1 MGPPKKDDPASSI
14 PMYYKEAN
22 TSLRE
27 TRFFLKPVQVT
38 SAKGKFDANKTCIVF
53 QMLLVIDVLSNK

>member
-38 SAKGKFDANKTCIVF
+38 SGKGKFDVIKMRGG
-53 QMLLVIDVLSNK
+53 MLNLI

>member
-38 SAKGKFDANKTCIVF
+38 SGKGKFDANKKCIVC
-53 QMLLVIDVLSNK
+53 QMLIIDDLSNK

>member
-1 MGPPKKDDPASSI
+1 MAPPKKDDPASSI

-38 SAKGKFDANKTCIVF
+38 SGKGKFYVIKMRGGMLNLINVDA
-53 QMLLVIDVLSNK
+53 L

>member
-38 SAKGKFDANKTCIVF
+38 SGKGKFD
-53 QMLLVIDVLSNK
+53 VIKMRGGMSNLINVDAL

>member
-38 SAKGKFDANKTCIVF
+38 SAKGKFDGNKKCIVC
-53 QMLLVIDVLSNK
+53 

>member
-38 SAKGKFDANKTCIVF
+38 SAKGKFDANK
-53 QMLLVIDVLSNK
+53 NA

>member
-38 SAKGKFDANKTCIVF
+38 SGKGKFYVMKMRGGILNLI
-53 QMLLVIDVLSNK
+53 